1 MKEMKEIAGPQLA
14 GGHWIWRSRQGPVHV
29 VFAGRGPA
37 HERDEVLRRV
47 AGDAPEDLAWAR
59 QIHSATVLPARAGGC
74 GEGDALWTDRA
85 DLALS
90 VITADCVPVV
100 LAGPGGIAAVHA
112 GWRGLVNGVILATLC
127 ELPGRLS
134 EWTAW
139 IGPAIG
145 ACCYEV
151 GEEVAAQ
158 VVAAAAAGQWDRSAS
173 DPAVAVPGPSGKPHL
188 DLPGVARR
196 QLEAAGV
203 GKIVWLV
210 RCTQCDEAKLSSY
223 RRNGKRAGRNIAFIW
238 REPEAS
244 ASPGIPG
251 DPGRTPAAGRTPR

>member
-1 MKEMKEIAGPQLA
+1 MREITGPQLA
-14 GGHWIWRSRQGPVHV
+14 GGHWVWRSRQGPVHV

-37 HERDEVLRRV
+37 HERDEVLHRV
-47 AGDAPEDLAWAR
+47 ARDAPADLAWAR
-59 QIHSATVLPARAGGC
+59 QIHSAVVLPAQAGGC
-74 GEGDALWTDRA
+74 GEGDALWTDRVG
-85 DLALS
+85 LALS

-112 GWRGLVNGVILATLC
+112 GWRGLVNGVIPATLC
-127 ELPGRLS
+127 ELSGDLS

-151 GEEVAAQ
+151 GEEVASQ
-158 VVAAAAAGQWDRSAS
+158 VVAVS
-173 DPAVAVPGPSGKPHL
+173 DPAVAVPGPSDKPHL

-210 RCTQCDEAKLSSY
+210 RCTQCDAKTLSSY

-238 REPEAS
+238 RAPEAS
-244 ASPGIPG
+244 ASPGSPEG
-251 DPGRTPAAGRTPR
+251 PGRTPGADRTPR

>member
-1 MKEMKEIAGPQLA
+1 MNGPELA
-14 GGHWIWRSRQGPVHV
+14 GGHWTWRERRGPVHV

-37 HERDEVLRRV
+37 HERDEVLRLV
-47 AGDAPEDLAWAR
+47 APEAPADLAMAR
-59 QIHSATVLPARAGGC
+59 QIHSATVLLARPGAC
-74 GEGDALWTDRA
+74 GEGDALWTDRT

-100 LAGPGGIAAVHA
+100 LAGPGGLAAVHA
-112 GWRGLVNGVILATLC
+112 GWRGLVNGVISAALC
-127 ELPGRLS
+127 EVPGPLA

-158 VVAAAAAGQWDRSAS
+158 VVAAAD
-173 DPAVAVPGPSGKPHL
+173 DPNVAIPGPAGKPHL
-188 DLPGVARR
+188 DLQAVARR
-196 QLEAAGV
+196 QLETAGV
-203 GKIVWLV
+203 GEVVTLA
-210 RCTQCDEAKLSSY
+210 RCTRCDAEKLESY
-223 RRNGKRAGRNIAFIW
+223 RRNGKGAGRNIAFIW

-244 ASPGIPG
+244 ASPGSPG
-251 DPGRTPAAGRTPR
+251 DPARTPGAGRTPR

>member
-1 MKEMKEIAGPQLA
+1 MTGGYLEGPELA
-14 GGHWIWRSRQGPVHV
+14 GGHWVWRSRKGPAEV

-37 HERDEVLRRV
+37 GERDEVLSRV
-47 AGDAPEDLAWAR
+47 AGEAPKDLAWAK
-59 QIHSATVLPARAGGC
+59 QIHSPTVLPAQAGAC

-85 DLALS
+85 GLALS
-90 VITADCVPVV
+90 VVTADCVPVV

-112 GWRGLVNGVILATLC
+112 GWRGLVNGVISATLC
-127 ELPGRLS
+127 ELPGQLS

-151 GEEVAAQ
+151 DEDVAAQ
-158 VVAAAAAGQWDRSAS
+158 VIASS
-173 DPAVAVPGPSGKPHL
+173 DPAVAVPGPAGRPHL

-203 GKIVWLV
+203 GEVVWLV
-210 RCTQCDEAKLSSY
+210 RCTRCDEEKLSSY
-223 RRNGKRAGRNIAFIW
+223 RREGKGGGRNVAFIW
-238 REPEAS
+238 RAWR
-244 ASPGIPG
+244 A
-251 DPGRTPAAGRTPR
+251 